1 MEQKRKEREKMKTYK
16 VNAELNGNMVFE
28 VKAENMESAQKKV
41 DELLSNLSV
50 KEALEK
56 YQSLNNKINIKEV
69 KERER

>member
-1 MEQKRKEREKMKTYK
+1 MKTYK